1 MITISSVI
9 GNIHHDENLGKRY
22 EEMSSK
28 SLCESIKINRMEAQ
42 RVRMR
47 KRSNKGTDIALTMT
61 PGTRL
66 RHGDV
71 LIAENDKMMVT
82 IELEPENLAVIHIKE
97 NIQGHS
103 HGDVDDG
110 SSGSAAVQVPVTVGH
125 AIGNLHRPI
134 KLEGRKI
141 YFPIQTDSEID
152 MFKKIFGRL
161 LDHLEITQTKMVF
174 EPEEGTDVHEH

>member
-1 MITISSVI
+1 MITINSII
-9 GNIHHDENLGKRY
+9 GNLYHDNNLRKRY
-22 EEMSSK
+22 EEMSSQ
-28 SLCESIKINRMEAQ
+28 SLCESIRINRMEAQ

-47 KRSNKGTDIALTMT
+47 KRSSKGTDIALTTT

-71 LIAENDKMMVT
+71 LMAGNDKMITV
-82 IELEPENLAVIHIKE
+82 ELEPENLAVVQVKDNIHE
-97 NIQGHS
+97 H
-103 HGDVDDG
+103 D
-110 SSGSAAVQVPVTVGH
+110 AVQVPVTIGH
-125 AIGNLHRPI
+125 TIGNLHRPI

-141 YFPIQTDSEID
+141 YFPIQTDSEIE

-161 LDHLEITQTKMVF
+161 LDHLEITQAKMVF

>member
-1 MITISSVI
+1 MITFNSII
-9 GNIHHDENLGKRY
+9 GNLYHDSNLRKRY
-22 EEMSSK
+22 EEMSSQ
-28 SLCESIKINRMEAQ
+28 SLCESIRINRMEAQ

-47 KRSNKGTDIALTMT
+47 KRSSKGTDIALTTT

-71 LIAENDKMMVT
+71 LMAGNDKMIT
-82 IELEPENLAVIHIKE
+82 IELEPENLAVVEVKDNIHE
-97 NIQGHS
+97 H
-103 HGDVDDG
+103 D
-110 SSGSAAVQVPVTVGH
+110 AVQVPVTIGH

-141 YFPIQTDSEID
+141 YFPIQTDSEIQ

-161 LDHLEITQTKMVF
+161 LDHLEITQAKMVF
-174 EPEEGTDVHEH
+174 EPEEGTDIHEH

>member
-1 MITISSVI
+1 MITIDSII
-9 GNIHHDENLGKRY
+9 GNLYHDSNLRKRY
-22 EEMSSK
+22 EEMSSQ
-28 SLCESIKINRMEAQ
+28 SLCESIRINRMEAQ

-47 KRSNKGTDIALTMT
+47 KRSSKGTDIALTTT

-71 LIAENDKMMVT
+71 LMAGNDKMIT
-82 IELEPENLAVIHIKE
+82 IELEPENLAVVEVKDNIHE
-97 NIQGHS
+97 H
-103 HGDVDDG
+103 D
-110 SSGSAAVQVPVTVGH
+110 AVQVPVTIGH

-141 YFPIQTDSEID
+141 YFPIQTDSEIQ

-161 LDHLEITQTKMVF
+161 LDHLEITQAKMVF

>member
-1 MITISSVI
+1 MITINSII
-9 GNIHHDENLGKRY
+9 GNLYHDSNLRKRY
-22 EEMSSK
+22 EEMSSQ
-28 SLCESIKINRMEAQ
+28 SLCESIRINRMEAQ

-47 KRSNKGTDIALTMT
+47 KRSSKGTDIALTTT

-71 LIAENDKMMVT
+71 LIDGNDKMIT
-82 IELEPENLAVIHIKE
+82 IELEPENLAVVEVKD
-97 NIQGHS
+97 NIDEH
-103 HGDVDDG
+103 D
-110 SSGSAAVQVPVTVGH
+110 AVQVPVTIGH

-141 YFPIQTDSEID
+141 YFPIQTDSEIE

-161 LDHLEITQTKMVF
+161 LDHLEITQAKMVF

>member
-1 MITISSVI
+1 MIIINSII
-9 GNIHHDENLGKRY
+9 GNLYHDSNLRKRY
-22 EEMSSK
+22 EEMSSQ
-28 SLCESIKINRMEAQ
+28 SLCESIRVNRMEAQ

-47 KRSNKGTDIALTMT
+47 KRSSKGTDIALTTT

-71 LIAENDKMMVT
+71 LMAGNDKMIT
-82 IELEPENLAVIHIKE
+82 IELEPENLAVVEVKDNIHE
-97 NIQGHS
+97 H
-103 HGDVDDG
+103 D
-110 SSGSAAVQVPVTVGH
+110 AVQVPVTIGH

-141 YFPIQTDSEID
+141 YFPIQTDSEIE

-161 LDHLEITQTKMVF
+161 LDHLEITQAKMVF

>member
-1 MITISSVI
+1 MITINSII
-9 GNIHHDENLGKRY
+9 GNMYHDENLRKQY
-22 EEMSSK
+22 QDMSSQ
-28 SLCESIKINRMEAQ
+28 SLCESIRINRIEAQ

-47 KRSNKGTDIALTMT
+47 KRSSKGTDIALIMT
-61 PGTRL
+61 PGTKL

-71 LIAENDKMMVT
+71 LLVANDKMVIM
-82 IELEPENLAVIHIKE
+82 ELEPENLAVIQVKD
-97 NIQGHS
+97 NIPEH
-103 HGDVDDG
+103 D
-110 SSGSAAVQVPVTVGH
+110 AVQVPVTIGH

-141 YFPIQTDSEID
+141 YFPIQTDSEIE

-161 LDHLEITQTKMVF
+161 LDHLEITQAKMVF

>member
-1 MITISSVI
+1 MITINSII
-9 GNIHHDENLGKRY
+9 GNIYHDENLRKQY
-22 EEMSSK
+22 EEMSSQ
-28 SLCESIKINRMEAQ
+28 SLCESIRINRMEAQ

-47 KRSNKGTDIALTMT
+47 KRSSKGTDIALTIA
-61 PGTRL
+61 PGTKL

-71 LIAENDKMMVT
+71 LMVANDKMIT
-82 IELEPENLAVIHIKE
+82 IELEPENLAVIQVKD
-97 NIQGHS
+97 NIHE
-103 HGDVDDG
+103 HDDDD
-110 SSGSAAVQVPVTVGH
+110 AIQVPVTIGH

-141 YFPIQTDSEID
+141 YFPIQMDSEIE

-161 LDHLEITQTKMVF
+161 LDHLEITQSKMVF

>member
-1 MITISSVI
+1 MITINSII
-9 GNIHHDENLGKRY
+9 GNLYHDSNLRKRY
-22 EEMSSK
+22 EEMSSQ
-28 SLCESIKINRMEAQ
+28 SLCESIRINRMEAQ

-47 KRSNKGTDIALTMT
+47 KRSSKGTDIALTTT

-71 LIAENDKMMVT
+71 LMAGNDKMIT
-82 IELEPENLAVIHIKE
+82 IELEPENLAVVEVKDNIHE
-97 NIQGHS
+97 H
-103 HGDVDDG
+103 D
-110 SSGSAAVQVPVTVGH
+110 AVQVPVTIGH

-141 YFPIQTDSEID
+141 YFPIQTDSEIE

-161 LDHLEITQTKMVF
+161 LDHLEITQAKMVF
-174 EPEEGTDVHEH
+174 EPEEETDVHEH

>member
-1 MITISSVI
+1 MITINSII
-9 GNIHHDENLGKRY
+9 GNLYHDSNLRKRY
-22 EEMSSK
+22 EEMSSQ
-28 SLCESIKINRMEAQ
+28 SLCESIRINRMEAQ

-47 KRSNKGTDIALTMT
+47 KRSSKGTDIALTTT

-71 LIAENDKMMVT
+71 LMAGNDKMIT
-82 IELEPENLAVIHIKE
+82 IELEPENLAVVEVKDNIHE
-97 NIQGHS
+97 H
-103 HGDVDDG
+103 D
-110 SSGSAAVQVPVTVGH
+110 AVQVPVTIGH

-141 YFPIQTDSEID
+141 YFPIQTVSEIE

-161 LDHLEITQTKMVF
+161 LDHLEITQAKMVF

>member
-1 MITISSVI
+1 MITINSII
-9 GNIHHDENLGKRY
+9 GNLYHDSNLRKRY
-22 EEMSSK
+22 EEMSSQ
-28 SLCESIKINRMEAQ
+28 SLCESIRINRMEAQ

-47 KRSNKGTDIALTMT
+47 KRSSKGTDIALTTT

-71 LIAENDKMMVT
+71 LMDGNDKMIT
-82 IELEPENLAVIHIKE
+82 IELEPENLAVVEVKD
-97 NIQGHS
+97 NIDEH
-103 HGDVDDG
+103 D
-110 SSGSAAVQVPVTVGH
+110 AVEVPVTIGH

-141 YFPIQTDSEID
+141 YFPIQTDSEIE

-161 LDHLEITQTKMVF
+161 LDHLEITRAKMVF

>member
-1 MITISSVI
+1 MITFNSII
-9 GNIHHDENLGKRY
+9 GNLYHDSNLRKRY
-22 EEMSSK
+22 EEMSSQ
-28 SLCESIKINRMEAQ
+28 SLCESIRINRMEAQ

-47 KRSNKGTDIALTMT
+47 KRSSKGTDIALTTT

-71 LIAENDKMMVT
+71 LMAGNDKMIT
-82 IELEPENLAVIHIKE
+82 IELEPENLAVVEVKDNLHE
-97 NIQGHS
+97 H
-103 HGDVDDG
+103 D
-110 SSGSAAVQVPVTVGH
+110 AVQVPVTIGH

-141 YFPIQTDSEID
+141 YFPIQTDSEIE

-161 LDHLEITQTKMVF
+161 LDHLEITQAKMVF

>member
-1 MITISSVI
+1 MITINSII
-9 GNIHHDENLGKRY
+9 GNLYHDSNLRKRY
-22 EEMSSK
+22 EEMSSQ
-28 SLCESIKINRMEAQ
+28 SLCESIRINRMEAQ

-47 KRSNKGTDIALTMT
+47 KRSSKGTDIALTTT

-71 LIAENDKMMVT
+71 LMAGNDKMIT
-82 IELEPENLAVIHIKE
+82 IELEPENLAVVEVKDNIHE
-97 NIQGHS
+97 H
-103 HGDVDDG
+103 D
-110 SSGSAAVQVPVTVGH
+110 AVQVPVTIGH
-125 AIGNLHRPI
+125 TIGNLHRPI

-141 YFPIQTDSEID
+141 YFPIQTDSEIE

-161 LDHLEITQTKMVF
+161 LDHLEITQAKMVF

>member
-1 MITISSVI
+1 MITINSVI
-9 GNIHHDENLGKRY
+9 GNMYHDSNLRQRY

-28 SLCESIKINRMEAQ
+28 SLSEFITISRMEAE

-47 KRSNKGTDIALTMT
+47 KRSNKGSDIAVTLT

-71 LIAENDKMMVT
+71 LMVANDKMIT
-82 IELEPENLAVIHIKE
+82 IELEPENVAVIQVKD
-97 NIQGHS
+97 NIHER
-103 HGDVDDG
+103 D
-110 SSGSAAVQVPVTVGH
+110 AVEVPVMIGH

-141 YFPIQTDSEID
+141 YFPIQADQEID
-152 MFKKIFGRL
+152 MFKKIFGPL
-161 LDHLEITQTKMVF
+161 LDHLEISQAKIVF
-174 EPEEGTDVHEH
+174 EPQEGMDVHEH

>member
-1 MITISSVI
+1 MITINSII
-9 GNIHHDENLGKRY
+9 GNLYHDSNLRKRY
-22 EEMSSK
+22 EEMSSQ
-28 SLCESIKINRMEAQ
+28 SLCESIRINRMEAQ

-47 KRSNKGTDIALTMT
+47 KRSSKGTDIALTTT

-71 LIAENDKMMVT
+71 LMAGNDKMIT
-82 IELEPENLAVIHIKE
+82 IELEPENLAVVEVKDNIHE
-97 NIQGHS
+97 H
-103 HGDVDDG
+103 D
-110 SSGSAAVQVPVTVGH
+110 AVQVPVTIGH

-141 YFPIQTDSEID
+141 YFPIQTDSEIE
-152 MFKKIFGRL
+152 MFKKIFGHL
-161 LDHLEITQTKMVF
+161 LDHLEITQAKMVF

>member
-1 MITISSVI
+1 MITINSII
-9 GNIHHDENLGKRY
+9 GNLYHDSNLRKRY
-22 EEMSSK
+22 EEMSSQ
-28 SLCESIKINRMEAQ
+28 SLCESIRINRMEAQ

-47 KRSNKGTDIALTMT
+47 KRSSKGTDIALTTT

-71 LIAENDKMMVT
+71 LMAGNDKMIT
-82 IELEPENLAVIHIKE
+82 IELEPENLAVVEVKDNIHE
-97 NIQGHS
+97 H
-103 HGDVDDG
+103 D
-110 SSGSAAVQVPVTVGH
+110 AVQVPVTIGH

-141 YFPIQTDSEID
+141 YFPIQTDSEIE

-161 LDHLEITQTKMVF
+161 LDHLEITQAKMVF

>member
-1 MITISSVI
+1 MITISSII
-9 GNIHHDENLGKRY
+9 GNLYHDSNLRKQY
-22 EEMSSK
+22 DEMSSQ
-28 SLCESIKINRMEAQ
+28 SLCESIRINRMEAQ

-47 KRSNKGTDIALTMT
+47 KRSSKGTDIALTMT
-61 PGTRL
+61 PGTKL
-66 RHGDV
+66 RHGDI
-71 LIAENDKMMVT
+71 LMLANDKMIT
-82 IELEPENLAVIHIKE
+82 IELEPENLAVIEVKD
-97 NIQGHS
+97 NIHE
-103 HGDVDDG
+103 HD
-110 SSGSAAVQVPVTVGH
+110 AVEVPATIGH

-161 LDHLEITQTKMVF
+161 SDHLQITQTKMVF

>member
-1 MITISSVI
+1 MITINSII
-9 GNIHHDENLGKRY
+9 GNIYHDENLRKQY
-22 EEMSSK
+22 DDMSSQ

-47 KRSNKGTDIALTMT
+47 KRSSKGTDIALTMA

-71 LIAENDKMMVT
+71 LMVANDKMMIT
-82 IELEPENLAVIHIKE
+82 IELEPENLAVIQVKD
-97 NIQGHS
+97 NIHE
-103 HGDVDDG
+103 HD
-110 SSGSAAVQVPVTVGH
+110 AIQVPITIGH

-141 YFPIQTDSEID
+141 YFPIQMDSEIE
-152 MFKKIFGRL
+152 MFKKIFARL
-161 LDHLEITQTKMVF
+161 LDHLEITQSKMVF

>member
-1 MITISSVI
+1 MITINSII
-9 GNIHHDENLGKRY
+9 GNLYHDSNLRKRY
-22 EEMSSK
+22 EEMSSQ
-28 SLCESIKINRMEAQ
+28 SLCESIRINRMEAQ

-47 KRSNKGTDIALTMT
+47 KRSSKGTDIALTTT

-71 LIAENDKMMVT
+71 LMAGNDKMIT
-82 IELEPENLAVIHIKE
+82 IELEPENLAVVEVRDNIHE
-97 NIQGHS
+97 H
-103 HGDVDDG
+103 D
-110 SSGSAAVQVPVTVGH
+110 AVQVPVTIGH

-141 YFPIQTDSEID
+141 YFPIQTDSEIE

-161 LDHLEITQTKMVF
+161 LDHLEITQAKMVF
-174 EPEEGTDVHEH
+174 EPEEETDVHEH